1 MPSLSEEDL
10 NRIRGIVGPER
21 LSTGESELDLHSRDE
36 SHHPSS
42 RPEVVVWPRS
52 AEEISEILIF
62 ANSRRIPVT
71 PWAGGTSLEGNPIP
85 IRGGLVLD
93 MRLMDRILWIRPE
106 DLQVRVEAG
115 LDFVR
120 LNKKLERYGLFFPPD
135 PGAVATIGGMVAN
148 DAKGIRAMKYGSTG
162 DHVLQMEVVLPTG
175 EIVELGS
182 RAQRSSSGYDLKRLF
197 IGSEGTLGVITEV
210 TLLLSGLPEEF
221 LAAVVSFSG
230 IEEAAISVA
239 ELIQTGLIPAA
250 LEFMDEETVALIN
263 EFNGLALPERA
274 TLFLEFQGSGRA
286 ALEEDLQLVEQIC
299 AGCGCARLE
308 AGLGREERDRL
319 WEARHLVHD
328 TIRKAFPRS
337 VSIVVDVAVP
347 ISHYPEIVVHTK
359 RVLQEHGLKGFAF
372 GHAGLGGLHV
382 EILYPP
388 EEQGEP
394 AQAQARAEEANA
406 AIVRRALELEGTATG
421 EHGVGLGK
429 RRFMEEEHGPSL
441 ELMRRIKA
449 LLDPNGIMNPG
460 KIL

>member
-359 RVLQEHGLKGFAF
+359 RVLQE
-372 GHAGLGGLHV
+372 
-382 EILYPP
+382 
-388 EEQGEP
+388 
-394 AQAQARAEEANA
+394 
-406 AIVRRALELEGTATG
+406 
-421 EHGVGLGK
+421 
-429 RRFMEEEHGPSL
+429 
-441 ELMRRIKA
+441 
-449 LLDPNGIMNPG
+449 
-460 KIL
+460 